1 MRSRLIELISF
12 TEVQNDLSAVV
23 KGVFEVD
30 EVVQEITNSVKNDVL
45 RKCFRDPHG
54 LLWFWCF
61 FLDVGNGSLLTPSFK
76 CLSEVTADT

>member
-45 RKCFRDPHG
+45 R
-54 LLWFWCF
+54 
-61 FLDVGNGSLLTPSFK
+61 
-76 CLSEVTADT
+76 